1 MAARWV
7 YAAQD
12 GRAHLLADPIAGGSM
27 ATTTTMCELTV
38 PATVTVFSTP
48 PTLDVCESCARCSVF
63 SVNTGL
69 PRFGTQPAPP

>member
-12 GRAHLLADPIAGGSM
+12 GRAHLLADPVAGGSM
-27 ATTTTMCELTV
+27 ATAITMCGLTV
-38 PATVTVFSTP
+38 SAAATVFSTP
-48 PTLDVCESCARCSVF
+48 PTLDVCDRCSRCSMF
-63 SVNTGL
+63 SVGTGL